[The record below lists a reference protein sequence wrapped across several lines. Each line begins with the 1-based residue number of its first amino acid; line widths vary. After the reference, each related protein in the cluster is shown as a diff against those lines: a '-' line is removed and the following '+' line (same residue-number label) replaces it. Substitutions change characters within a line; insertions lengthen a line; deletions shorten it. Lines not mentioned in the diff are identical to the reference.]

1 MNRIQRAA
9 VNLIRSPISVGVSLG
24 MGGLDWTA
32 AEREATRMAP
42 AHTRPPRMRRTGRRY
57 GGAGWISRRAGCQ
70 TRAGRCQDEAVM
82 DCKSVRGKLTSEKYD
97 HTSASSCTLIS
108 TD

>member
-82 DCKSVRGKLTSEKYD
+82 DCKLVRGKLTSEKYD
-97 HTSASSCTLIS
+97 RTSARVTIVAVRV
-108 TD
+108 